1 MKRVYTIT
9 IFDRE
14 FCIKTD
20 ADENRVREIAAY
32 LQRKYDDI
40 KAAAHNAPQ
49 PDQVVMTA
57 LDIANDFFE
66 MRDLVSD
73 LKSHVEERSD
83 RMITRIE
90 SSIILE
96 V

>member
-1 MKRVYTIT
+1 MKRVYTIN
-9 IFDRE
+9 IFERE
-14 FCIKTD
+14 FSIKTD
-20 ADENRVREIAAY
+20 ADEDRVREIADY
-32 LQRKYDDI
+32 LQRKYDEI
-40 KAAAHNAPQ
+40 KVAAHGAPQ
-49 PDQVVMTA
+49 ADQVVMTA
-57 LDIANDFFE
+57 LDIANDLFE

-73 LKSHVEERSD
+73 LKSHIEERSD

>member
-1 MKRVYTIT
+1 
-9 IFDRE
+9 
-14 FCIKTD
+14 
-20 ADENRVREIAAY
+20 
-32 LQRKYDDI
+32 
-40 KAAAHNAPQ
+40 
-49 PDQVVMTA
+49 MTA

-73 LKSHVEERSD
+73 LKSHIEERSD

-90 SSIILE
+90 SSIIME

>member
-1 MKRVYTIT
+1 VKRVYTVT

-14 FCIKTD
+14 FSIKTD
-20 ADENRVREIAAY
+20 ADENRVREIAGY
-32 LQRKYDDI
+32 LQRKYEDI
-40 KAAAHNAPQ
+40 KAAANSAPQ

-66 MRDLVSD
+66 MRDLISD
-73 LKSHVEERSD
+73 LKSHIEERSD

-90 SSIILE
+90 SSIIME